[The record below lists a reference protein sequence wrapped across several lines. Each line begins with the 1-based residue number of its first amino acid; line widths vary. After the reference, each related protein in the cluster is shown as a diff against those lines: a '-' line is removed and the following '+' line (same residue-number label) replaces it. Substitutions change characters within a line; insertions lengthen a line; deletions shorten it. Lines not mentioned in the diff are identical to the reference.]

1 MLDLSICFFLS
12 FVFVFVCLF
21 VFRVVFFS
29 SLHFFPSSFLLPGT
43 LVLKITRA
51 RASGRQQSPSKMAE
65 KSTFLGA
72 RLRVSTS
79 EGDYEGTVYSI
90 DTEKRKLTLSKGE

>member
-1 MLDLSICFFLS
+1 MLDLSICFFSLL
-12 FVFVFVCLF
+12 FLFLFVCLF
-21 VFRVVFFS
+21 FALFSFHLFISFHLLFFY
-29 SLHFFPSSFLLPGT
+29 PRP
-43 LVLKITRA
+43 VLKITCA
-51 RASGRQQSPSKMAE
+51 RASGRQQSASKMAE